1 MISLS
6 FWRGGDESRKVAES
20 GEEKEKILTC
30 FCSTRVNF
38 APDNFHDCSLLDR
51 TSLANHDMHLKRG
64 KRKDVLFM
72 EEQYKGHTLSE
83 SQQKRIKAHIRGNQF
98 AE

>member
-6 FWRGGDESRKVAES
+6 FWPGGDESRKVAES

-30 FCSTRVNF
+30 CCSARVNF
-38 APDNFHDCSLLDR
+38 APDNFHHCSLLDR
-51 TSLANHDMHLKRG
+51 TSLANHDMYLKRENG
-64 KRKDVLFM
+64 KHGFLWKNDT
-72 EEQYKGHTLSE
+72 KGTLSE